1 MPVEAWFSHKVQIL
15 WLCETVK
22 ILFCLY
28 EFDNHAETETISD
41 YLFVQLI
48 ADGQC
53 SGNLHEYDHYLLLQ
67 IHLVTLE
74 AQKHFRMK
82 RA

>member
-15 WLCETVK
+15 WLYETVK

-28 EFDNHAETETISD
+28 EFDNHAETETLSD

-48 ADGQC
+48 ADGQSVQETC
-53 SGNLHEYDHYLLLQ
+53 
-67 IHLVTLE
+67 
-74 AQKHFRMK
+74 MK
-82 RA
+82 MITIYYYKSIWWH